1 MGVRGESVAALW
13 GAAAILPS
21 LDWETYSE
29 AGYLWDAQRGRW
41 GSLPG
46 FSEQKRGLGAVGLRA
61 YVEHPSFDVIV
72 LGYDLKDLYGVV
84 QWRPGQPYPHALLEY
99 VKSGGL
105 LQSWN
110 VAFELT
116 VWNLH
121 MVPRYG
127 WPPLAIEQMRCVMA
141 KARAS
146 ALPGKLKETGAVLKL
161 ANQKLAE
168 GDRLIRKFT
177 QPRNPTK
184 SDDSRR
190 CVVNAYDPD
199 GALFLEYNR
208 VDVLSESEAATRI
221 PDLTPTELEVWLT
234 DQRINWRGVQVDLES
249 VSNCIA
255 IVEQAHAK
263 YNAELRT
270 LTGGV
275 VQAASELPA
284 MQAWARAQGE
294 PLYEM
299 TEEYLTSRLADPSL
313 VPSVRRMIEIR
324 QLIGS
329 ASVKKLFAL
338 RWQTA
343 RDGRIHD
350 ILKYY
355 AARTG
360 RWTGE
365 GPQPQNLYKGQFEKI
380 DEVERALGAIATR
393 SLELVEY
400 EYGDALECVNGVLRS
415 LFVAKPGHILYQS
428 DYSAIEGVVTA
439 ALAGEEWRLEVFRTH
454 GKIYETSASKISGV
468 PFEEI
473 LEHKRRT
480 GKHHPLRQTTGKV
493 AELASG
499 FAGWVAAWKKFG
511 AGDFMD
517 DAGIKKAILAWRA
530 ESPMIVEMW
539 GGQTRDAFTW
549 GKEPRPELFGFEG
562 CAVAAIQN
570 PGAAYWYRDI
580 AFQVH
585 ADVLYIRLPS
595 GRMLTYHE
603 PRLERS
609 QRDYAQPWELEI
621 SFMGWNNNR
630 EKGPIGWYRMKL
642 YGGII
647 TENVVQAAARDIQ
660 ALALVRL
667 ERAGYLPV
675 LHTHDE
681 IVAEVP
687 IGFGSLKEFEALMS
701 WREEWFKDWPV
712 KASGGWVHPR
722 YGKFE

>member
-1 MGVRGESVAALW
+1 M
-13 GAAAILPS
+13 
-21 LDWETYSE
+21 
-29 AGYLWDAQRGRW
+29 
-41 GSLPG
+41 
-46 FSEQKRGLGAVGLRA
+46 
-61 YVEHPSFDVIV
+61 
-72 LGYDLKDLYGVV
+72 
-84 QWRPGQPYPHALLEY
+84 
-99 VKSGGL
+99 
-105 LQSWN
+105 
-110 VAFELT
+110 
-116 VWNLH
+116 
-121 MVPRYG
+121 
-127 WPPLAIEQMRCVMA
+127 
-141 KARAS
+141 
-146 ALPGKLKETGAVLKL
+146 
-161 ANQKLAE
+161 
-168 GDRLIRKFT
+168 
-177 QPRNPTK
+177 
-184 SDDSRR
+184 
-190 CVVNAYDPD
+190 
-199 GALFLEYNR
+199 
-208 VDVLSESEAATRI
+208 
-221 PDLTPTELEVWLT
+221 
-234 DQRINWRGVQVDLES
+234 
-249 VSNCIA
+249 
-255 IVEQAHAK
+255 
-263 YNAELRT
+263 
-270 LTGGV
+270 
-275 VQAASELPA
+275 
-284 MQAWARAQGE
+284 
-294 PLYEM
+294 
-299 TEEYLTSRLADPSL
+299 
-313 VPSVRRMIEIR
+313 
-324 QLIGS
+324 
-329 ASVKKLFAL
+329 
-338 RWQTA
+338 
-343 RDGRIHD
+343 
-350 ILKYY
+350 
-355 AARTG
+355 
-360 RWTGE
+360 
-365 GPQPQNLYKGQFEKI
+365 
-380 DEVERALGAIATR
+380 
-393 SLELVEY
+393 
-400 EYGDALECVNGVLRS
+400 LRS